1 MGGRTRL
8 RLLLD
13 SHIWLWL
20 VDDPKR
26 LGRRTIQELKDENN
40 EVWLSPISTWEILT
54 LHQKGRIKLHGDIDE
69 WVAQA
74 VSATKLAPFTHEVA
88 LAGRQFPYSLDPAD
102 RFLSA
107 TALVFD
113 LTLVT
118 ADERLLGL
126 RNIKTL
132 ASR

>member
-1 MGGRTRL
+1 MGGGTGL
-8 RLLLD
+8 KLLLD
-13 SHIWLWL
+13 THIWLWL
-20 VDDPKR
+20 VEDPDR
-26 LGRRTIQELKDENN
+26 FSRRTMRELKSTDN
-40 EVWLSPISTWEILT
+40 ELWLSPISTWEILA
-54 LHQKGRIKLHGDIDE
+54 LHQKGRIKLYGDITE
-69 WVAQA
+69 WVAHA

-88 LAGRQFPYSLDPAD
+88 LAGRQFPYDLDPAD

-107 TALVFD
+107 TALVFN

-132 ASR
+132 ANH

>member
-1 MGGRTRL
+1 MGGGTRL
-8 RLLLD
+8 KFLLD
-13 SHIWLWL
+13 THIWLWL
-20 VDDPKR
+20 VEDPDH
-26 LGRRTIQELKDENN
+26 LSRRTMQELKGTDN
-40 EVWLSPISTWEILT
+40 ELWLSPISTWEILT
-54 LHQKGRIKLHGDIDE
+54 LHQKGRIKLYGDITE
-69 WVAQA
+69 WIAHA
-74 VSATKLAPFTHEVA
+74 VSATRLTPFTHEVA
-88 LAGRQFPYSLDPAD
+88 LAGRQFPYNLDPAD

-132 ASR
+132 ANR

>member
-1 MGGRTRL
+1 MKF
-8 RLLLD
+8 LLD
-13 SHIWLWL
+13 THIWLWL
-20 VDDPKR
+20 VEDPDH
-26 LGRRTIQELKDENN
+26 LSLRTMQELKGTDN
-40 EVWLSPISTWEILT
+40 ELWLSPISTWEILT
-54 LHQKGRIKLHGDIDE
+54 LHQKGRIKLYGDITE
-69 WVAQA
+69 WVAHA
-74 VSATKLAPFTHEVA
+74 VSATRLAPFTHEVA
-88 LAGRQFPYSLDPAD
+88 LAGRQFPYNLDPAD

-132 ASR
+132 ANR

>member
-1 MGGRTRL
+1 L
-8 RLLLD
+8 KLLLD
-13 SHIWLWL
+13 THIWLWL
-20 VDDPKR
+20 VEDPDR
-26 LGRRTIQELKDENN
+26 FSRRTMRELKSTDN
-40 EVWLSPISTWEILT
+40 ELWLSPISTWEILT
-54 LHQKGRIKLHGDIDE
+54 LHQKGRIKLYGDITE

-88 LAGRQFPYSLDPAD
+88 LAGRQFAYDLDPAD

-107 TALVFD
+107 TALVFN

-118 ADERLLGL
+118 ADRRLLGL

-132 ASR
+132 ANH